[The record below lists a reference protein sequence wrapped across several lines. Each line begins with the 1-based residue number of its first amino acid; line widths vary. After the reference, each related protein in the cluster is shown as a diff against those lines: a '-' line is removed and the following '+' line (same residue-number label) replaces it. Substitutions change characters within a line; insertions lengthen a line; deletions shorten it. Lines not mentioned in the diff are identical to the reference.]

1 MKGWWRMSRVDKR
14 KTKGHGCLG
23 FTFTLTVLLAAL
35 FVVLFFTTNLF
46 GGIKKQI
53 YGVFYPRNYSEQV
66 SCYAAEF
73 NVDEP
78 LVYAVIRT
86 ESGFREDVESY
97 AGAIGLMQL
106 MPSTFDWL
114 QEKLEGDVIYTTDSL
129 KTADV
134 NIRYGTYFLALLL
147 DRYDGNLSTA
157 CAAYNAGTTTVDGWL
172 GDTRYSADGRTLSV
186 IPYAETEQYIRRIEK
201 AEQMYRELYYN

>member
-1 MKGWWRMSRVDKR
+1 MRKVDKR

-23 FTFTLTVLLAAL
+23 FTITLILSIAAI
-35 FVVLFFTTNLF
+35 FVVLFFTTNVF
-46 GGIKKQI
+46 GGLKKQI
-53 YGVFYPRNYSEQV
+53 YGVFYPQKYSAEV
-66 SCYAAEF
+66 SRYAAEYG
-73 NVDEP
+73 VDEP
-78 LVYAVIRT
+78 LVYAVIRS

-114 QEKLEGDVIYTTDSL
+114 QEKIEGDVIYTADSL

-147 DRYDGNLSTA
+147 DRYDGDVTTA
-157 CAAYNAGTTTVDGWL
+157 CAAYNAGTSTVDGWL
-172 GDTRYSADGRTLSV
+172 GDSRYSKDGKTLAA
-186 IPYAETEQYIRRIEK
+186 IPYTETERYVERIEK
-201 AEQMYRELYYN
+201 AEEIYRELYYE